1 MGEPAAETVNN
12 PRARSRRGAGLL
24 ALVLLLAGCASG
36 TGGRQSGT
44 TPSPDPAPSPSIGT
58 SPSGTSSSGTS
69 SSGPTSPT
77 APPCPPVGTTRLP
90 DGTWAGPLSV
100 KVRAT
105 APETR
110 ARGTGTGQLQ
120 VSVEQGRVTGGTW
133 ALTWSAAGP
142 STAHESQATVRV
154 HGEAFGTVAGT
165 AQTPVLRGAWTIVGR
180 AAVTSPVTAT
190 AAIDASGKAQ
200 SGLAVRTRS
209 CDAVAGTLALRFPST
224 DGFAASAGK
233 ARWTARRTG

>member
-24 ALVLLLAGCASG
+24 ALALLAGCASG

-44 TPSPDPAPSPSIGT
+44 ASPDPAPAPSTGT
-58 SPSGTSSSGTS
+58 SPSG
-69 SSGPTSPT
+69 PVDPT

-100 KVRAT
+100 RVRAT

-120 VSVEQGRVTGGTW
+120 VSVERGQVTGGTW

-165 AQTPVLRGAWTIVGR
+165 AQRPVLRGTWTIVGR

-190 AAIDASGKAQ
+190 ASVDASGKAR
-200 SGLAVRTRS
+200 SALTVRTRS
-209 CDAVAGTLALRFPST
+209 CDAVAGSLAARFPST
-224 DGFAASAGK
+224 DGFAASAGT
-233 ARWTARRTG
+233 ARWAARRTG